1 MQKININFDA
11 MEKLTKVVEHKDS
24 LVELFKEFWVDMVAS
39 FKYDIYQTI
48 IQLLGFISAIFMTI
62 QDNLAYHKYLNLD
75 DAFLQYVMPC
85 IVGSAA
91 YAFFFY
97 KREDLGH
104 NKFMTFLLSVSV
116 SAYSIEGVLKM
127 LEWESSTLWYA
138 LGGFL
143 MFPVLQI
150 VAYVALAIK
159 KEIPK
164 LVGII
169 TTHLSNKFGNG
180 HKDIDTDS

>member
-24 LVELFKEFWVDMVAS
+24 LVELFKDFWADMVSS

-48 IQLLGFISAIFMTI
+48 IQLLGFVSATFMAI
-62 QDNLAYHKYLNLD
+62 QENIAYHEYLNLD

-116 SAYSIEGVLKM
+116 SAYSIEGILKM
-127 LEWESSTLWYA
+127 IGWESSTLWYV

-150 VAYVALAIK
+150 VAYIALAIK

-164 LVGII
+164 IVGII
-169 TTHLSNKFGNG
+169 TTYLNNRVGNG
-180 HKDIDTDS
+180 HNDSNTGS